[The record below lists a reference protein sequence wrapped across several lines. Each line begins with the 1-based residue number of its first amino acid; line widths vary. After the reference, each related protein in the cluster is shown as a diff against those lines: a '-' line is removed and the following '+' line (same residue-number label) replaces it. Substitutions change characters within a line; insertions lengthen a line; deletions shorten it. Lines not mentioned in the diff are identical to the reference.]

1 MQDTTLTQGEHD
13 KTVRNALI
21 MAAAEASVSTL
32 CLSRIFQ
39 ISERQV
45 FTILAEAKQEN
56 ACEK

>member
-13 KTVRNALI
+13 KTIRNALI

-32 CLSRIFQ
+32 CLSRIFT

-45 FTILAEAKQEN
+45 FSIIAQNKSETT
-56 ACEK
+56 